1 MRSVEWDGGGGTLL
15 TAGGEMFVQRF
26 NGGIWVM
33 FRSGIHVVKTS
44 DRQNIFIFV
53 VIYGGSS
60 SEFRGIFY
68 RFARS
73 DISNK
78 EK

>member
-1 MRSVEWDGGGGTLL
+1 
-15 TAGGEMFVQRF
+15 
-26 NGGIWVM
+26 M